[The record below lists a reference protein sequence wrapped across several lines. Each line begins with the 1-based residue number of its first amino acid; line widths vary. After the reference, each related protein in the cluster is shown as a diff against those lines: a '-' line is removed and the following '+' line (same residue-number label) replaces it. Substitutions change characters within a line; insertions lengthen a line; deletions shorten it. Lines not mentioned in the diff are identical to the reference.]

1 MRAATS
7 ATEIGSWQ
15 SWAIDRRSRANPS
28 MFLSPL
34 GVVTT
39 SVSIGRS
46 ASPERVR
53 PPVIAYGRTMRMR
66 GGAASVTAGSTGA
79 PGTALAWPAPAWPAP
94 AWPAADGAAPGDV
107 ALADVDADAA
117 AVVGVVRPAFGLGG
131 VGRRGG

>member
-79 PGTALAWPAPAWPAP
+79 PGTALAWPALAR
-94 AWPAADGAAPGDV
+94 PAADRPAPGDV

>member
-1 MRAATS
+1 
-7 ATEIGSWQ
+7 
-15 SWAIDRRSRANPS
+15 

-79 PGTALAWPAPAWPAP
+79 SGTALAWPEPVWLAP
-94 AWPAADGAAPGDV
+94 DDVGAAG
-107 ALADVDADAA
+107 VDADAA
-117 AVVGVVRPAFGLGG
+117 AGVGVVRPTFGLGG
-131 VGRRGG
+131 VGRLGG